1 MCTKLRQDDKKMDF
15 TAILNT
21 VVEAVKGI
29 DWGKV
34 LETVKGIVEKII
46 PIITDKVV
54 PVITDLIG
62 KIA

>member
-1 MCTKLRQDDKKMDF
+1 MDF
-15 TAILNT
+15 TAIINT
-21 VVEAVKGI
+21 VVEAVKGV
-29 DWGKV
+29 DWEKV
-34 LETVKGIVEKII
+34 IATEKDIVEKII

>member
-1 MCTKLRQDDKKMDF
+1 MEN
-15 TAILNT
+15 INIGEIIGT
-21 VVEAVKGI
+21 VTDLLGKV

-46 PIITDKVV
+46 PIITEKVV

>member
-1 MCTKLRQDDKKMDF
+1 MENIIGTVTELLGKIEWDKVI
-15 TAILNT
+15 A
-21 VVEAVKGI
+21 
-29 DWGKV
+29 
-34 LETVKGIVEKII
+34 TVKDIVEKII

>member
-1 MCTKLRQDDKKMDF
+1 MGLRLAVCTNKKADH
-15 TAILNT
+15 AA
-21 VVEAVKGI
+21 E
-29 DWGKV
+29 
-34 LETVKGIVEKII
+34 IVEKII

>member
-1 MCTKLRQDDKKMDF
+1 MDF
-15 TAILNT
+15 TAIINT
-21 VVEAVKGI
+21 VVEAVKGV
-29 DWGKV
+29 DWEKV
-34 LETVKGIVEKII
+34 IATVKDVVEKII